1 MHLNISIYLHALLSS
16 YIKNSVL
23 LYFIIYF
30 NAETCAFEHSN
41 EDKNY
46 MQNNLSYNYIEREKP
61 EGIYHSP
68 FLASYKCFCCQF
80 F

>member
-16 YIKNSVL
+16 YIKKIAC
-23 LYFIIYF
+23 YCTFIIHF

-68 FLASYKCFCCQF
+68 FLASYKWF
-80 F
+80 